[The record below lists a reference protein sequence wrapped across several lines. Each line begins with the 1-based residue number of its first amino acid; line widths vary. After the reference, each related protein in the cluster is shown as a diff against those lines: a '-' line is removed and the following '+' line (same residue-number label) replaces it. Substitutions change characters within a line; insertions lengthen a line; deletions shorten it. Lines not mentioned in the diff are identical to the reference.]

1 MTKTFTKDDLKKFVT
16 DTVWTTL
23 PENSEVDRV
32 AMVNIINSRVDMCTL
47 EYDNSDFTIPQPPR
61 CFIKRN
67 SKSITYRNDW
77 CENEGDCETCSIA
90 DYYREGGIKLKN

>member
-1 MTKTFTKDDLKKFVT
+1 MSK
-16 DTVWTTL
+16 
-23 PENSEVDRV
+23 
-32 AMVNIINSRVDMCTL
+32 
-47 EYDNSDFTIPQPPR
+47 SDFTIPQPPR

-67 SKSITYRNDW
+67 SKTISYRNDW